1 MLALFGTRG
10 AYNYRL
16 DESTNTIVVRWF
28 NNKVV
33 NLVSSYA
40 DMEPVGAVRRY
51 DRSLQQHVKRNTNIH
66 RLSLQS
72 IYRWHRQT

>member
-16 DESTNTIVVRWF
+16 DKGTNTIVVRWF

-33 NLVSSYA
+33 ILVSSYA

-51 DRSLQQHVKRNTNIH
+51 DRSLQQHVKRNANIH

-72 IYRWHRQT
+72 IYGWHRQT